1 MTNTLNLS
9 TWSNRSHVSDA
20 IPQNRLIQPS
30 NFDYTIT
37 LLLSVRTLDS
47 TEINPHISEASD
59 IQFVASSVSVAGFR
73 GYSVYVAGL
82 FGLSMNY
89 TNWLC
94 GFTTALWIVYL
105 DRMWYLLPLLCHW
118 RVVVFSCLVI
128 HIMSL
133 DSSIAH
139 WIHRCTPYVVEPVV
153 DGGFHELD
161 SLFFLY
167 HPNHDSVEMSLVFRV
182 SLPFPSHI
190 GWTYSPS
197 MLFALFLFVQFS
209 MQCSLSQHSYDS
221 TCVLSKSVFCS
232 LLWMSLGMHWGLWLS
247 FSCEWFQ
254 YCLHQLFRM
263 ESSWRPS
270 LLLCWYI
277 IGVIY
282 IASFIYS
289 CAHIHFS
296 WNPSQLVFALPL
308 SSFSIRVWIY
318 SLRYL

>member
-105 DRMWYLLPLLCHW
+105 DRMWYLLTLLCHW

-133 DSSIAH
+133 GFPRLLIGFIDALPMWLNQWLMVAFMN
-139 WIHRCTPYVVEPVV
+139 WILSFFFIIPTMTLLRCPWCFV
-153 DGGFHELD
+153 
-161 SLFFLY
+161 
-167 HPNHDSVEMSLVFRV
+167 
-182 SLPFPSHI
+182 
-190 GWTYSPS
+190 
-197 MLFALFLFVQFS
+197 FLF
-209 MQCSLSQHSYDS
+209 
-221 TCVLSKSVFCS
+221 
-232 LLWMSLGMHWGLWLS
+232 
-247 FSCEWFQ
+247 
-254 YCLHQLFRM
+254 
-263 ESSWRPS
+263 PS
-270 LLLCWYI
+270 LLT
-277 IGVIY
+277 
-282 IASFIYS
+282 
-289 CAHIHFS
+289 
-296 WNPSQLVFALPL
+296 
-308 SSFSIRVWIY
+308 
-318 SLRYL
+318 